1 MGAAAANFEDLFSC
15 RMLRDGVFGADA
27 VLGTEDPPG
36 TRTAVGGLEQS
47 GRLVSTER
55 PPAWRRVFGGELAR
69 ADSSA

>member
-1 MGAAAANFEDLFSC
+1 MGAAAANFALFSC
-15 RMLRDGVFGADA
+15 RVLRDGVFGADA

-36 TRTAVGGLEQS
+36 ARAAVGGLEQS
-47 GRLVSTER
+47 GRLFSTER